1 MAAPDKSSPSNQSIQ
16 KTTVDV
22 ELTAKNAP
30 SVALKDPP
38 QVAIESSSPS
48 VAAAAAD
55 SPSETA
61 ASTSTSVVVPTYESS
76 ESSDAYVKGKQ
87 LLAAGAFEDAL
98 ETVAEAISV
107 VMSMLSVEN
116 QETHESLAPLQYLY
130 GTTLLYSVE
139 ETDSSADPMVQQQQ
153 EQADNEE
160 QADDLQIAWEN
171 LESARHIV
179 SELVV
184 ASTTTSNDAQKLK
197 LDLAQIHLRLGDLQR
212 TNGRYMDAI
221 SDYTSCLELRKP
233 ILSEYDRKVADAY
246 YMLGLVSN
254 MLASEGDKQLDE
266 QKQQDN
272 PTAAAATDGGPE
284 QPPLSPALIE
294 EYRTKSIENFLLCS
308 KSIAGIISTLCGA
321 DPKEIIG
328 NSDDDLDGP
337 GDEKVTSTPVAAA
350 GGGKTTGLELSDLL
364 LTNASRTL
372 SAIRNR
378 IAEKFFHTK
387 QASSTSTNDND
398 ETVKELAEMLDEIQ
412 ETIDEAENTKK
423 GLHDVAEIKA
433 NAQAAIE
440 KSDAADAAAVGGS
453 EATAANPWAA
463 FSNSGGKAAAA
474 AATTT
479 TSDGKEGTTTIG
491 FGSVSSTATTA
502 TAAPTMMLVKK
513 KKKRDATSMDD
524 SKPAAAATTLVPK
537 KKVKEA
543 PTE

>member
-1 MAAPDKSSPSNQSIQ
+1 MAAPDKSSPSNQPIQ
-16 KTTVDV
+16 KTKDIESSTD
-22 ELTAKNAP
+22 
-30 SVALKDPP
+30 SVVTLKDPP
-38 QVAIESSSPS
+38 QEVAAVASKPSPTS
-48 VAAAAAD
+48 PAVAVAAATNSA
-55 SPSETA
+55 TA
-61 ASTSTSVVVPTYESS
+61 SAVVVPTYESS
-76 ESSDAYVKGKQ
+76 ESSEAYIKAKQ

-107 VMSMLSVEN
+107 VTSMLSVEN

-153 EQADNEE
+153 QQQAAEEE

-179 SELVV
+179 SELISSSSP
-184 ASTTTSNDAQKLK
+184 AMPETKDQKLK

-233 ILSEYDRKVADAY
+233 ILGEYDRKVADAY

-266 QKQQDN
+266 QKNQDTN
-272 PTAAAATDGGPE
+272 NGTAAAAAAGEPE
-284 QPPLSPALIE
+284 QPTLSPAQIE

-328 NSDDDLDGP
+328 SADEDAKE
-337 GDEKVTSTPVAAA
+337 DEKPPASDSAPTPAA
-350 GGGKTTGLELSDLL
+350 GKTTGLELSDLL

-372 SAIRNR
+372 RTIRTR
-378 IAEKFFHTK
+378 IADKFLNSKASATS
-387 QASSTSTNDND
+387 SSTQDD
-398 ETVKELAEMLDEIQ
+398 IETVKELAEMLDEIQ

-440 KSDAADAAAVGGS
+440 KSDAAEAGGAS
-453 EATAANPWAA
+453 GEASNPWAA
-463 FSNSGGKAAAA
+463 FGSSTSSGKADA
-474 AATTT
+474 
-479 TSDGKEGTTTIG
+479 KEGTTTIG
-491 FGSVSSTATTA
+491 FGSSSVATSTATA
-502 TAAPTMMLVKK
+502 AAPTMMVVKK
-513 KKKRDATSMDD
+513 KKKRDATD
-524 SKPAAAATTLVPK
+524 SKLAATTLVPK
-537 KKVKEA
+537 KKVKES